1 MMLPHRFR
9 ISALCAGAFMALS
22 AALAPLPA
30 AAQERIGIL
39 MLHGKSPGSAQDPYF
54 SPIKTRL
61 EAEGWLVQLPDMP
74 WSRSR
79 YLEGHWDAAM
89 QEMSGYVQAL
99 RAQGATRI
107 VLVGHS
113 MGAPAALSFA
123 ARGGDAQALVLLAPG
138 HIPKGYYTYPPL
150 KAVHDSIDEA
160 RALVAAGKGD
170 GRERFADINQGRQ
183 QPVITTA
190 KNYLSYF
197 DPDSD
202 AEMSVTA
209 PRVPPATPVLTVIGE
224 KDPAFKRLRSYYVD
238 LLPAHP
244 HSRYLEV
251 SGGHVETPRVAYDD
265 MVAWIKTAVAPAAG
279 DAAAAAV
286 K

>member
-1 MMLPHRFR
+1 MLTYRFR
-9 ISALCAGAFMALS
+9 ARALCVGALVTLC
-22 AALAPLPA
+22 AALAPLHA

-39 MLHGKSPGSAQDPYF
+39 MLHGKSPGNPNDPNF
-54 SPIKTRL
+54 SPLKARF

-79 YLEGHWDAAM
+79 YLEGTWDAAM
-89 QEMSGYVQAL
+89 QEMAGYVQAL
-99 RAQGATRI
+99 RSQGATRI

-138 HIPKGYYTYPPL
+138 HVPKGYYTNPNL
-150 KAVHDSIDEA
+150 KPVRESIDEA

-170 GRERFADINQGRQ
+170 ARERFADINQGRQ

-190 KNYLSYF
+190 ANYLSYF
-197 DPDSD
+197 DPASD

-209 PRVPPATPVLTVIGE
+209 PRVPATTPVLTAVGE
-224 KDPAFKRLRSYYVD
+224 KDPMHGRARGYFAD
-238 LLPAHP
+238 LLPANP
-244 HSRYLEV
+244 RSGYLEV
-251 SGGHVETPRVAYDD
+251 SGGHLETPRVAYDA
-265 MVAWIKTAVAPAAG
+265 MVAWIKTAVAPAG
-279 DAAAAAV
+279 N
-286 K
+286 